1 MEIGK
6 VQSQNFQLLQ
16 NRWTQLYEHTN
27 FAEKYA
33 HTDPHAAIIKLRC
46 FAELLV
52 GILYRELNL
61 PCNKN
66 DDFFTK
72 IKSPV
77 FIEIVD
83 KSILQ
88 KLHAIRMIGNKAAHG
103 RDVSVDDALALH
115 KDAYLIGQ
123 WLYKTYS
130 GYYFDEYPAYQLP
143 KKPQDVDLFLESQHE
158 LEERLRNLNAEL
170 QRLEL
175 SEKEAQQKITELQQV
190 AEPSRIEA
198 FKASSQS
205 AAMSFD
211 LESEN
216 TQKLINLHDAFATY
230 DLTSGQTELINHLTD
245 FLINRQQSVF
255 LLKGYAGT
263 GKTFITKGLTEYFR
277 AIRRNFILAAPTGK
291 ASRVIAQK
299 TESEA
304 YTIHKTIYSFKDI
317 EEYKQQE
324 LDGSET
330 YKFYT
335 KLSVND
341 NPVDTVYIVD
351 EASMVSNQYQEEEFF
366 RFGSGFLLQDFL
378 DYVNLDHNDHRK
390 KVIFIGDSAQLPP
403 VGMSFSPALD
413 LSYLSQKFNVIGTE
427 FELTDVVRQ
436 KSDSGVM
443 QNSISLR
450 QSLKNGIFNQLTLD
464 FSKDDIDP
472 VGYDNLI
479 DTYLDS
485 CNRRINKDSIIIAYS
500 NAEVSAYNQR
510 IREYFFPNC
519 EKATYKFIEPSD
531 IANKALQE
539 VTVEKLAVG
548 DKIMAVQNNKDH
560 GLFISNGDFG
570 MVLNVISGTEER
582 TITLRER
589 QKDGSVKAWEVIL
602 YFQELLVAFRDYEG
616 KIHQFQTK
624 IIDNL
629 IYSDQRELTSDER
642 KALYIDFC
650 IRNPNLN
657 SRSQEFKDA
666 LRSDPYFNA
675 MRIKFGYA
683 ITCHKAQ
690 GSEWKNVFIKCSTTQ
705 SQLNEAYFRW
715 LYTAMTR
722 TSEKLYLLE
731 PPNIKVGSGMKR
743 ISDPAFSSQ
752 IAVETNNSILNTQKS
767 FSGQSNGD
775 NNAQQLEGLFG
786 VSPANT
792 FALEI
797 LNRVKD
803 LIVGSGIQIQ
813 SVNHNQYMETYFFEK
828 GDEVTRIDIGYNGK
842 QKITRLN
849 APHSSEL
856 SSKLQNLLSPLINS
870 LIVTSSSVALSNT
883 VQSNQSFINELL
895 QRIDNLSISRGIQIS
910 DLVEQQWNIRLTFS
924 RGQEMAV
931 FDIYFNGK
939 FIFGKYAPVKNLC
952 NSNALIKEV
961 DDLIVNGLNS

>member
-1 MEIGK
+1 M
-6 VQSQNFQLLQ
+6 QSQNFQLLQ

-83 KSILQ
+83 ENILQ
-88 KLHAIRMIGNKAAHG
+88 KLHAIRMLGNKAAHG

-115 KDAYLIGQ
+115 KDAYLLGQ

-130 GYYFDEYPAYQLP
+130 GSYFDEYPAYQLP
-143 KKPQDVDLFLESQHE
+143 KKPQDVDRILESQHE
-158 LEERLRNLNAEL
+158 LEDRLRNLNTEL

-245 FLINRQQSVF
+245 FLINRQHSVF

-378 DYVNLDHNDHRK
+378 EYVNLDHNDHRK
-390 KVIFIGDSAQLPP
+390 KVIFIGDNAQLPP
-403 VGMSFSPALD
+403 VGMKFSPALD
-413 LSYLSQKFNVIGTE
+413 FGYLSQKFNILGTE

-443 QNSISLR
+443 QNSINLR
-450 QSLKNGIFNQLTLD
+450 QSLKSGIFNQLTID
-464 FSKDDIDP
+464 FSKDDIVS

-485 CNRRINKDSIIIAYS
+485 CKRKINKDSIIIAYS

-519 EKATYKFIEPSD
+519 EKATFKFIEASD
-531 IANKALQE
+531 IANKSLQE
-539 VTVEKLAVG
+539 VTVAKLAVG

-570 MVLNVISGTEER
+570 MVLDVLSGTEER

-589 QKDGSVKAWEVIL
+589 QKDGSVKAWEVVL
-602 YFQELLVAFRDYEG
+602 YFQDLLVAYRDFEG
-616 KIHQFQTK
+616 KVHQFQTK
-624 IIDNL
+624 IIENL
-629 IYSDQRELTSDER
+629 LYSDQRELTSDER

-650 IRNPNLN
+650 IRHPNLN
-657 SRSQEFKDA
+657 SGLQEFKDA

-690 GSEWKNVFIKCSTTQ
+690 GSEWKNVFVKCSTTQ

-722 TSEKLYLLE
+722 TSEKLYLLD
-731 PPNIKVGSGMKR
+731 PPNIKVGSGIKR
-743 ISDPAFSSQ
+743 ISDPGFSNQ
-752 IAVETNNSILNTQKS
+752 TAIDTNNSIVSAQTA
-767 FSGQSNGD
+767 FPGQSNDD
-775 NNAQQLEGLFG
+775 NNTTQHLDELFG
-786 VSPANT
+786 ISPANI

-797 LNRVKD
+797 LNRVKN
-803 LIVGSGIQIQ
+803 LVAGSGIQIQ

-828 GDEVTRIDIGYNGK
+828 GSEISRIDIGYNGK
-842 QKITRLN
+842 HKITRLN

-856 SSKLQNLLSPLINS
+856 SNQLRNLLSPLINS
-870 LIVTSSSVALSNT
+870 LVVTSSVESTNK
-883 VQSNQSFINELL
+883 VQSNQSFINDLL
-895 QRIDNLSISRGIQIS
+895 QRIQDLSVSKNIQIS

-924 RGQEMAV
+924 RGQEVAV

-939 FIFGKYAPVKNLC
+939 FIFGKYGPVKNLC
-952 NSNALIKEV
+952 NSNALIQDV
-961 DDLIVNGLNS
+961 DDLIINGLNS

>member
-6 VQSQNFQLLQ
+6 VQSQNFQLLHH
-16 NRWTQLYEHTN
+16 RWSQLYEHGN
-27 FAEKYA
+27 FSEQYV

-72 IKSPV
+72 IKSHV
-77 FIEIVD
+77 FIEIVGEN
-83 KSILQ
+83 ILQ
-88 KLHAIRMIGNKAAHG
+88 KFHAIRMLGNKAAHG
-103 RDVSVDDALALH
+103 RNVSVNDALALH
-115 KDAYLIGQ
+115 KDAYLLGQ
-123 WLYKTYS
+123 WFYKTYS
-130 GYYFDEYPAYQLP
+130 GSYFDEYPVYHVP
-143 KKPQDVDLFLESQHE
+143 EKPHDVDQLIKSQDQLEDHLRE
-158 LEERLRNLNAEL
+158 LNIEL
-170 QRLEL
+170 QRLEA
-175 SEKEAQQKITELQQV
+175 SEKAAQQKINELQKE
-190 AEPSRIEA
+190 AEPAKLEA

-211 LESEN
+211 LESQN
-216 TQKLINLHDAFATY
+216 TQELITLHDAFATY
-230 DLTSGQTELINHLTD
+230 ELTSGQTDLLNHLAV
-245 FLINRQQSVF
+245 FLTNRQQGVF

-277 AIRRNFILAAPTGK
+277 ATRHNYILAAPTGK

-299 TESEA
+299 TESDA

-341 NPVDTVYIVD
+341 NAVDTVYIVD

-378 DYVNLDHNDHRK
+378 EYVNLDHNNHRK
-390 KVIFIGDSAQLPP
+390 KVVFIGDNAQLPP
-403 VGMSFSPALD
+403 VGMKFSPALD
-413 LSYLSQKFNVIGTE
+413 LQYLSQKFNIQGTE

-436 KSDSGVM
+436 KSNSGVM
-443 QNSISLR
+443 QNSINLR
-450 QSLKNGIFNQLTLD
+450 ETLKKGIFNQLALD
-464 FSKDDIDP
+464 FSKDDIDS

-479 DTYLDS
+479 ETYLES
-485 CNRRINKDSIIIAYS
+485 CHRKINKDSIIIAYS
-500 NAEVSAYNQR
+500 NADVSAYNQR

-519 EKATYKFIEPSD
+519 DKAVFKFIEPSD
-531 IANKALQE
+531 LAKKALQE
-539 VTVEKLAVG
+539 VTVAKLAVG

-570 MVLNVISGTEER
+570 MVLDILSGSEVR

-589 QKDGSVKAWEVIL
+589 QKDGSVKAWEIIL
-602 YFQELLVAFRDYEG
+602 YFQHLLVAFRDNKGRVHRFE
-616 KIHQFQTK
+616 TK
-624 IIDNL
+624 IIENL
-629 IYSDQRELTSDER
+629 LYSDQRELTSDER

-650 IRNPNLN
+650 IRNPGLK

-690 GSEWKNVFIKCSTTQ
+690 GSEWKNVFVKCSTTQ
-705 SQLNEAYFRW
+705 SQLNENYFRW

-722 TSEKLYLLE
+722 TSEKLYLLD
-731 PPNIKVGSGMKR
+731 PPNIKIGSGIKR
-743 ISDPAFSSQ
+743 IADPSFTSSIEPIIKNQTVDARTVFSEQ
-752 IAVETNNSILNTQKS
+752 TNENNFDRPLDET
-767 FSGQSNGD
+767 
-775 NNAQQLEGLFG
+775 FG
-786 VSPANT
+786 ISPSNT
-792 FALEI
+792 FAIEI
-797 LNRVKD
+797 LNRVKS
-803 LIVGSGIQIQ
+803 LISGSGVQIQ
-813 SVNHNQYMETYFFEK
+813 SVNHNQYVESYFFEK
-828 GDEVTRIDIGYNGK
+828 GSEIARIDIGYNGK
-842 QKITRLN
+842 KKITRLN
-849 APHSSEL
+849 TPHPSEL
-856 SSKLQNLLSPLINS
+856 SDQLQNLLSPLNNS
-870 LIVTSSSVALSNT
+870 VIVPVHSGETTNAIKSDKD
-883 VQSNQSFINELL
+883 FINELL
-895 QRIDNLSISRGIQIS
+895 KRIQELALEKNILMS
-910 DLVEQQWNIRLTFS
+910 DLIEQQWNVRLTFS
-924 RGQEMAV
+924 RSNEVAV
-931 FDIYFNGK
+931 FDIYFNKK
-939 FIFGKYAPVKNLC
+939 FIFSSCVPVINLC
-952 NSNALIKEV
+952 NSDLLVQEM
-961 DDLIVNGLNS
+961 DDLIINGLGL